1 MSNFECPVVRI
12 SIEAHPNAD
21 AIEIARVGDY
31 QSIVKKGQFADGDL
45 AVYIPEQA
53 VVPENM
59 LREMGMYDDFKGK
72 GGLAGTM
79 GNRVKAIKL
88 RGVVSQGL
96 IYPLEYSHSDAES
109 YYFIPLE
116 GNNSFVAVEEGEDV
130 AEWLGITKYEP
141 KIPSNMAGRVIGADF
156 NATAKYDFENIKKQ
170 PSLFEEGELVVIT
183 EKIHGT
189 LLQIGVVP
197 SNMANEK
204 FYKGRVVISSKGMG
218 AKGLILDHNDETNI
232 YAQTAVKHGLLDIM
246 FDKFADGTDLFE
258 RPVFLFGEVYG
269 VTKSGAGV
277 QDLKYDGTEIGF
289 RAFDLCNGN
298 RGKEEFAPQE
308 GFVYFC
314 DDSGVPRVPVLYEGE
329 YSKDKLLELTDGLTT
344 LGGAHIREGVVVK
357 SALET
362 QHPKYGRKIAKSVSN
377 AYLLRKGETSEFS

>member
-12 SIEAHPNAD
+12 KIEAHPNAD

-31 QSIVKKGQFADGDL
+31 QSIVKKGQFGDGAL

-59 LREMGMYDDFKGK
+59 LREMGMYDEVRGK
-72 GGLAGTM
+72 GGLAGSL

-96 IYPLEYSHSDAES
+96 IYPLPTA
-109 YYFIPLE
+109 
-116 GNNSFVAVEEGEDV
+116 VALEGEDLS
-130 AEWLGITKYEP
+130 ELLGITKYEP
-141 KIPSNMAGRVIGADF
+141 KIPSNMMGRVIGADF
-156 NATAKYDFENIKKQ
+156 NVTAKYDFENIKKQ
-170 PSLFEEGELVVIT
+170 PSLFEEGEPVIIT

-232 YAQTAVKHGLLDIM
+232 YAQTAMKHGLLDIM

-298 RGKEEFAPQE
+298 RGKEEFAPQQ
-308 GFVYFC
+308 GFVAFC
-314 DDSGVPRVPVLYEGE
+314 DEVGVPRVPVLYEGE
-329 YSKDKLLELTDGLTT
+329 YSKDILLELTDGLTT

-362 QHPKYGRKIAKSVSN
+362 RHPKYGRKIAKSVSD
-377 AYLLRKGETSEFS
+377 AYLLRKGETTEFN